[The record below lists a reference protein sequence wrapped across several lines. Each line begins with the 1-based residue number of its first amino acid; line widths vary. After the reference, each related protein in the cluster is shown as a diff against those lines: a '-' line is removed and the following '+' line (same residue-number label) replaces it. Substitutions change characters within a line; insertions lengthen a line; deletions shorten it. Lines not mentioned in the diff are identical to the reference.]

1 MNMVLP
7 STRYSLLARS
17 RRGQAVLSLT
27 LLIGGIIVLVAL
39 ALAFL
44 ATSFV
49 NSAYGY
55 AIAQRA
61 QAAATSGAYDAL
73 MQLAR
78 DKDFGGVDPGTTYT
92 IAVGSSTATVTV
104 IQDSPAVGKV
114 AITSTATITFR
125 KRTVSAVAARDSTT
139 GQITVISW
147 MQT

>member
-1 MNMVLP
+1 MP
-7 STRYSLLARS
+7 HSTFYILHS
-17 RRGQAVLSLT
+17 RRAQAILALI
-27 LLIGGIIVLVAL
+27 LLIGGIILLIAL

-61 QAAATSGAYDAL
+61 QAVAISGANDAL

-78 DKDFGGVDPGTTYT
+78 DKDFSSGGYSFS
-92 IAVGSSTATVTV
+92 VGSSTATVTV
-104 IQDSPAVGKV
+104 TQNSPLTGQV

-125 KRTVSAVAARDSTT
+125 KRTVGIVVSRNASSS
-139 GQITVISW
+139 QITVISW
-147 MQT
+147 TQI